1 MNGSMNQN
9 NLATRGMILDKS
21 VNILGTEYTI
31 TEDESLVN
39 DDADGLTRVFK
50 HQIFVRPYK
59 KMLDADD
66 SDNEKKACYRET
78 IRHEI
83 IHAFFKESGNE
94 EYYIDEHLVQTL
106 AVLYPKINTVLAEI
120 GASA

>member
-1 MNGSMNQN
+1 
-9 NLATRGMILDKS
+9 
-21 VNILGTEYTI
+21 
-31 TEDESLVN
+31 
-39 DDADGLTRVFK
+39 
-50 HQIFVRPYK
+50 
-59 KMLDADD
+59 MLDADD

-106 AVLYPKINTVLAEI
+106 AVLYPKINAVLAEI

>member
-1 MNGSMNQN
+1 
-9 NLATRGMILDKS
+9 MILDKN

-39 DDADGLTRVFK
+39 NDADGLTRVFK

-59 KMLDADD
+59 NMLDVN
-66 SDNEKKACYRET
+66 DNEIEKKACYRET
-78 IRHEI
+78 LRHEV
-83 IHAFFKESGNE
+83 IHAFLKESGNE
-94 EYYIDEHLVQTL
+94 EYYTDEHLVQKL
-106 AVLYPKINTVLAEI
+106 AVLYPKINAVLAEI

>member
-1 MNGSMNQN
+1 M
-9 NLATRGMILDKS
+9 DKN

-39 DDADGLTRVFK
+39 NDADGLTRVFK
-50 HQIFVRPYK
+50 HQIFVRPYRN
-59 KMLDADD
+59 MLDAND

-106 AVLYPKINTVLAEI
+106 AVLYPKINAVLAEI

>member
-1 MNGSMNQN
+1 MEDR
-9 NLATRGMILDKS
+9 T

-39 DDADGLTRVFK
+39 SNADGMTWVFR
-50 HQIFVRPYK
+50 HQIIVRPYS
-59 KMLDADD
+59 KMLEAED
-66 SDNEKKACYRET
+66 SDAEKKACYRET
-78 IRHEI
+78 MRHEI

-94 EYYIDEHLVQTL
+94 EYYDDERLVQTL
-106 AVLYPKINTVLAEI
+106 AVLYPKINAVLAKI